1 MTLEKMDLVMQNW
14 NYKENK
20 SGYSLQILII
30 TYNHKDS
37 IAQTIES
44 VLGQDTKYQYEI
56 IITDDCSTDGTTQIC
71 QEYAKKYP
79 DKIRLLTQDKNTY
92 CNFGRSI
99 KKNHIYQALC
109 SLDARYWCYLDGD
122 DCWIDVNKIQIAL
135 DFLEQNQEYSIFAH
149 DTLVKTA
156 NGSHSFVKDEQKVSE
171 KALKKEIH
179 FSANAPFFMSSSR
192 IQRNIINFKKE
203 KIVFDYL
210 FYYYTLSKGKAY
222 YYDKQMA
229 ILHNGDLA
237 SNRGAHPIY
246 HSIINKNDF
255 MYLVC
260 HIIDSE
266 DIDKGRIVCQI
277 KIPINYNLDFIS
289 NINIIQRL
297 SSSLLEHVI
306 YCYTEYNGDVASI
319 QADIKNNSYKHRL
332 DNDIKNRIQ
341 NLSKLSEINNIKN
354 ITEA

>member
-1 MTLEKMDLVMQNW
+1 MSLEKMDLVMQNW

-20 SGYSLQILII
+20 SGYLLQILII

-37 IAQTIES
+37 IAKAIES
-44 VLGQDTKYQYEI
+44 VLEQDTNYQYEI

-171 KALKKEIH
+171 EVLTKEIY
-179 FSANAPFFMSSSR
+179 FSANALFFMSSSR
-192 IQRNIINFKKE
+192 IQRNIIDFKKE

-222 YYDKQMA
+222 YYDKPMA
-229 ILHNGDLA
+229 IYNMEKPG
-237 SNRGAHPIY
+237 Y
-246 HSIINKNDF
+246 W
-255 MYLVC
+255 
-260 HIIDSE
+260 
-266 DIDKGRIVCQI
+266 I
-277 KIPINYNLDFIS
+277 KIGKKVRDINSMFPYKLCLMFNFKQDKFCTDLQKRYDKTNSIPQERYHLLCLLKKIFGIKLGWKLWFIKSFVPKYGLQSMNINYLY
-289 NINIIQRL
+289 INRR
-297 SSSLLEHVI
+297 
-306 YCYTEYNGDVASI
+306 N
-319 QADIKNNSYKHRL
+319 KK
-332 DNDIKNRIQ
+332 
-341 NLSKLSEINNIKN
+341 
-354 ITEA
+354 